1 MTIVVASTSA
11 LLQKRPQWLTKLAFG
26 MDTYRDVSVKSARRH
41 LRQNALYQFVLAG
54 IWFGTVTV
62 ICAHWLSVL
71 SERLALNQIFPET
84 QLARALANLKVDE
97 MMLKIIHKEV
107 TFSACQSQ
115 LVGIIELKDELF
127 EAFQHDLVLFFF
139 CPVVFATSITICALG
154 VGIRCCQA
162 AFAVAV
168 SCASLLAF
176 LVFKLRRQSDME
188 LLVELA
194 LGFTVVVFMISWLCR
209 LRDLELR
216 RDFLTNNTD
225 TTWLNRYHIAET
237 GGAAL
242 RSVHRSAT
250 CCVYFAKDLRRGQ
263 TLQQSAWCGRL
274 RHCLCSF

>member
-1 MTIVVASTSA
+1 MTIVVGSTSA

-71 SERLALNQIFPET
+71 SERLALNQIFPQT
-84 QLARALANLKVDE
+84 QLARALVNLKVDE
-97 MMLKIIHKEV
+97 MMRRNV
-107 TFSACQSQ
+107 DVSVCQSQ
-115 LVGIIELKDELF
+115 LVRIVELKTELF

-139 CPVVFATSITICALG
+139 CPVVFAASITICALG

-176 LVFKLRRQSDME
+176 LVFKLGRQSDIN

-250 CCVYFAKDLRRGQ
+250 CCVYFAKDLRWGQ

>member
-62 ICAHWLSVL
+62 SCAHWLLVL
-71 SERLALNQIFPET
+71 SERLALNQRFLQT
-84 QLARALANLKVDE
+84 QLGHLMWKNEINEVL
-97 MMLKIIHKEV
+97 HKEDV
-107 TFSACQSQ
+107 FSVCQLE
-115 LVGIIELKDELF
+115 LVRISELKDELF

-139 CPVVFATSITICALG
+139 CPVVFAASITICALG

-176 LVFKLRRQSDME
+176 LVFKLGRQSDIT
-188 LLVELA
+188 LLIELA

-225 TTWLNRYHIAET
+225 TTWLNRYHMAET

-250 CCVYFAKDLRRGQ
+250 CCVYFAKDLRWGQ

-274 RHCLCSF
+274 RHRLCSF